1 MEIVFA
7 TNNLNKIL
15 EIQLILGDSYKII
28 GLKDA
33 GIYIEIPEPHDN
45 LQDNALEKARTIF
58 ELTGKD
64 CFSEDTGLEIDAL
77 NGEPGVR
84 SARYAGDESNNEKN
98 IDLVLSKMTAT
109 HERAARFRTVVCL
122 ILDGSKYFFEGICNG
137 QITTERKGDQ
147 GFGYDKIFIPDG
159 SNKTFA
165 EMTTIEKNEF
175 SHRKKAVK
183 KMIQFLKNSH
193 AC

>member
-15 EIQLILGDSYKII
+15 EIQTILGDGYNII

-33 GIYIEIPEPHDN
+33 GIYIDIPEPHDN
-45 LQDNALEKARTIF
+45 LTDNALEKARTIF
-58 ELTGKD
+58 ELTKKD

-84 SARYAGDESNNEKN
+84 SARYAGEESNNENN
-98 IDLVLSKMTAT
+98 IDLVLSKMKDVIDRTAK
-109 HERAARFRTVVCL
+109 FRTVICL
-122 ILDGSKYFFEGICNG
+122 IYDGSKYFFEGICNG
-137 QITTERKGDQ
+137 KITNERKGEQ
-147 GFGYDKIFIPDG
+147 GFGYDSIFIPDG
-159 SNKTFA
+159 SDKTFA
-165 EMTTIEKNEF
+165 QMTTIEKNEF